1 MHNNLAKTSYDF
13 SHIFAFLQLATLRSS
28 KSFSFVLSLHYK
40 IIGQVPSKHC
50 PLPSTVSIVHITV
63 TSLKNIPTPLHS
75 PHSLNYSHLA
85 NLKHSTIFTQAA
97 KCFWEKEN
105 PHSFAEHSHF
115 KFLKTIWER
124 PLKGSVFSHFPKWPV
139 YTSFSLQTPYSHE
152 PPHSQL
158 FRLPPTSWIKEKQSD
173 SSSFILWVDQHLSVS
188 TLFTR

>member
-1 MHNNLAKTSYDF
+1 MSLLLSLSRRTEVNYQRRLWTLLSPETALGNMHNNLAKTSYDF

-97 KCFWEKEN
+97 KCFWEK
-105 PHSFAEHSHF
+105 
-115 KFLKTIWER
+115 
-124 PLKGSVFSHFPKWPV
+124 
-139 YTSFSLQTPYSHE
+139 
-152 PPHSQL
+152 
-158 FRLPPTSWIKEKQSD
+158 
-173 SSSFILWVDQHLSVS
+173 
-188 TLFTR
+188 